1 MAGSPATGIWHVLA
15 ARRSCVPDGHAVPL
29 RRAAAARFFRRLAG
43 GDQSHCHSPH
53 IIFSI
58 TAIFTTVRGATFTV
72 AGERVVRRLRR
83 QLFDAI
89 QVNEIGFFDAQKTG
103 ELTNRLSSDTAVV
116 QNAVTVNVSMGLRF
130 VAQMVVCLI
139 ALFIISWK
147 LTLVM
152 LGAVPAVVLLTAR
165 YGRYIKRIGKEYQA
179 ALARAG
185 DVATESIANVRTVRS
200 FGMDRVECQ
209 RYGEEVE
216 ASYRFGQKKAWAY
229 GWFAGGI
236 SFFAYGA
243 ITLVLW
249 YGATLARN
257 GELQLGTLTS
267 FVLYTI
273 FLAASIGAISGLF
286 STLANAAGSSER
298 VFELIDR
305 KAKIPVDGGMVPA
318 GGELRGD
325 IVFDRVNFAYPTRPD
340 QPVLKNFSLHVAPNE
355 SVALVGPSG
364 GGKTTVFSLIE
375 RFYQPADT
383 GVASR

>member
-1 MAGSPATGIWHVLA
+1 DLEAGDGPVRRVPAKQNKSGRDQRARSQIEDVA
-15 ARRSCVPDGHAVPL
+15 EDAGDRARRAHSSMGRL
-29 RRAAAARFFRRLAG
+29 LRLAWPEARLLAFG
-43 GDQSHCHSPH
+43 TFSLLVAVVSQMAMPYLFGELLQHVSSGDSQAA
-53 IIFSI
+53 INRTAIRLLVIFSI
-58 TAIFTTVRGATFTV
+58 TAVFTTVRGATFTV
-72 AGERVVRRLRR
+72 AGERVVRRLRG

-89 QVNEIGFFDAQKTG
+89 QINEIGFFDAEKTG

-209 RYGEEVE
+209 RYGDEVE

-236 SFFAYGA
+236 SFF
-243 ITLVLW
+243 
-249 YGATLARN
+249 
-257 GELQLGTLTS
+257 
-267 FVLYTI
+267 
-273 FLAASIGAISGLF
+273 
-286 STLANAAGSSER
+286 
-298 VFELIDR
+298 
-305 KAKIPVDGGMVPA
+305 
-318 GGELRGD
+318 
-325 IVFDRVNFAYPTRPD
+325 
-340 QPVLKNFSLHVAPNE
+340 
-355 SVALVGPSG
+355 
-364 GGKTTVFSLIE
+364 
-375 RFYQPADT
+375 
-383 GVASR
+383 